1 VNHIRYTDIPLP
13 SSDSTDVATLAAA
26 AEHFLAEQRW
36 CGSVLRVT
44 PVFAIAGVLGV
55 FRCSLIPSDPAA
67 DVMVW
72 VVVGDLPPA
81 YLVHEPGDSWQDA
94 LRGYV
99 EEMGQWV
106 AAARTGSSVE
116 DFIPVNVP
124 PTPEYA
130 DLLASRLT
138 FIQTRLVEVDP
149 DSAASDV

>member
-1 VNHIRYTDIPLP
+1 VHHTRYVDSSLP

-26 AEHFLAEQRW
+26 AERFLTEQRW
-36 CGSVLRVT
+36 CASVLRVT
-44 PVFAIAGVLGV
+44 PVFALSGVLGV

-67 DVMVW
+67 DAMVW

-106 AAARTGSSVE
+106 AAARTGSPIE
-116 DFIPVNVP
+116 DVIPVNVP
-124 PTPEYA
+124 ATPEYA

-138 FIQTRLVEVDP
+138 FIRTRLVEVDP
-149 DSAASDV
+149 DSVESDV